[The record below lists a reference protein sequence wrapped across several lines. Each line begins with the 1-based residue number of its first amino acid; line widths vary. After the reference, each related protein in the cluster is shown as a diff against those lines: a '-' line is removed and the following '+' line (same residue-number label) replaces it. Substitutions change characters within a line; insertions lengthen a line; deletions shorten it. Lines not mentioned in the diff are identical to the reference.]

1 MALFPTGFL
10 KSLTLHSEPRYN
22 VETMHPAEIPTH
34 HPLEDFPVAPLV
46 NTFTRQRFF
55 AAIKDE
61 LLVHASKSEGMAVGN
76 LAALG
81 AFTFEEMMHI
91 IPIILPGT
99 RIDVK
104 DNAIWAQPPAK
115 PRSVEILSIDTWTL
129 FAYNQI
135 NGSASL
141 FDIALS
147 LEEKGWVPERARAFT
162 RGLFLTLV
170 NAKVCVP
177 ETPPD

>member
-1 MALFPTGFL
+1 MNLQ
-10 KSLTLHSEPRYN
+10 
-22 VETMHPAEIPTH
+22 EIPAH

-61 LLVHASKSEGMAVGN
+61 LLVHAAKSSGVAVGN

-81 AFTFEEMMHI
+81 GYSFEEMMSI

-99 RIDVK
+99 RINVK
-104 DNAIWAQPPAK
+104 DNAIWAQPPTK
-115 PRSVEILSIDTWTL
+115 PQPVEILSIDAWTL
-129 FAYNQI
+129 FAFNQI
-135 NGSASL
+135 NGSTSL

-147 LEEKGWVPERARAFT
+147 LEEKGWVQERARAFT

-170 NAKVCVP
+170 NARVCVP
-177 ETPPD
+177 ETPPA